1 MNSCISETFQHL
13 VNYRGP
19 TCLQSLHQ
27 SNALRFAAAA
37 EEAAEEFEFRA
48 IFVEDLQKNNF
59 EFFSLNALGGL
70 PDHWLPVVT
79 VMGSNP
85 CAGEDFLC
93 GISVNVHSPNL
104 TKRVCH

>member
-1 MNSCISETFQHL
+1 MNSCISETYQYL

-48 IFVEDLQKNNF
+48 IFVEDL
-59 EFFSLNALGGL
+59 
-70 PDHWLPVVT
+70 
-79 VMGSNP
+79 
-85 CAGEDFLC
+85 
-93 GISVNVHSPNL
+93 
-104 TKRVCH
+104 